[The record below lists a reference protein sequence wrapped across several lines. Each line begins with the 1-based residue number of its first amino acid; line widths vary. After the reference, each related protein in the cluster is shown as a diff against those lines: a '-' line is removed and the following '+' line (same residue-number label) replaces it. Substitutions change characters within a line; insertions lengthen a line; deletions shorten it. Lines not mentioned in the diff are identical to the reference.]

1 MTHENGLGS
10 EHGDCCRHHKQHA
23 DIKTPSSL
31 TIYTNGS
38 TASTKNF
45 YTNSHCSWQHT
56 PATVKLDDVFIND
69 FMIVAQHQQNLP
81 TLNTLLH
88 TINTVTAS
96 MTIAL
101 PHRAENITTML
112 MDTRTKQRTSK
123 QKRQQLLGILH
134 SLSPVIYDAAH
145 LIWFYNMRSQ
155 RHI

>member
-1 MTHENGLGS
+1 MKMGWAQSTETV
-10 EHGDCCRHHKQHA
+10 A
-23 DIKTPSSL
+23 DI
-31 TIYTNGS
+31 
-38 TASTKNF
+38 
-45 YTNSHCSWQHT
+45 TNSMQISKPHPLLPSTQTAPLPQPKTFTLTAIVLGNT
-56 PATVKLDDVFIND
+56 PQPPLNYTDVFIND